1 MKANKVAKNMVV
13 GLTYTLRL
21 DDEQLVDE
29 ADGKAP
35 LFFLVGHENIIPGL
49 ERELVG
55 MAVGETKKVT
65 VQPADGYGD
74 YDEEEQDTLP
84 RAAFGDEELF
94 EGMDI
99 ELHDEE
105 TGDVFDA
112 LVVEFTDETVTLDFN
127 HPLAGE
133 TLFFEVTVVELR
145 SGTAEEIENGH
156 VHG

>member
-13 GLTYTLRL
+13 GLTYALRL

-29 ADGKAP
+29 ADAKAP

-49 ERELVG
+49 ERELIG

-65 VQPADGYGD
+65 VKPADGYGD
-74 YDEEEQDTLP
+74 YDDEDQDKLP
-84 RAAFGDEELF
+84 RDVFGDELLF
-94 EGMDI
+94 PGMDI

-112 LVVEFTDETVTLDFN
+112 IVVEVDDETVTLDFN

-145 SGTAEEIENGH
+145 PATAEEIDHGH
-156 VHG
+156 VHE

>member
-1 MKANKVAKNMVV
+1 MKVAKNVVV

-29 ADGKAP
+29 AEAKDP
-35 LFFLVGHENIIPGL
+35 LYFLVGYDNIIPGL
-49 ERELVG
+49 ERELMG
-55 MAVGETKKVT
+55 MVVGESRQVT
-65 VQPADGYGD
+65 VQPADGYGE
-74 YDEEEQDTLP
+74 YDDDQQDTLP
-84 RAAFGDEELF
+84 RDVFGDEELF

-112 LVVEFTDETVTLDFN
+112 LVVAVDDETVTLDFN

-133 TLFFEVTVVELR
+133 TLFFEVTVVDLR
-145 SGTAEEIENGH
+145 QATVEEIEHGH
-156 VHG
+156 VHQ